1 MSRNHCYKWVNPDM
15 LTQTHLFIFHYSSCK
30 AVFNGGFIFSEVMLD
45 ENEEKVDDITQ
56 QNLELSD
63 IEGNVNWRNTE
74 VNVQTAMDKVA
85 EEFIQP
91 RQAVSFSSDLCKIIG
106 SSSKKKTEKETRL
119 I

>member
-1 MSRNHCYKWVNPDM
+1 M

-30 AVFNGGFIFSEVMLD
+30 LVFNGGFIFSEVMLD
-45 ENEEKVDDITQ
+45 ENEEKVHDITQ

-63 IEGNVNWRNTE
+63 IEGNVNLRNTE

-91 RQAVSFSSDLCKIIG
+91 RQAVSFFGDLYKITE
-106 SSSKKKTEKETRL
+106 SSSQRKPRV